1 MSLRVLV
8 RIKPSSCLENV
19 VAHKVSHTSVVI
31 RNPVVPSSSITY
43 TFDQIFGAD
52 VTTSEIFHTLKDD
65 VGKTFNGINVSI
77 IAHGAT
83 GSGKTHTLFG
93 QEDAGLALLSIQML
107 SEMCVER
114 NCTLHISALEIYNEK
129 VWDLLTSEKQDLNV
143 YDAKK
148 AVLVKG
154 LSEVDLRDEG
164 HFLSMIVPAIQR
176 RHTAAT
182 KLNSKSSRGHTL
194 LIVKVVSQQLKT
206 TGKLIIA
213 DLAGSENNTLTGNT
227 GDRLQESQKINSSLF
242 AFSLVLEAINKKQ
255 KSIPYRN
262 SKLTRL
268 LKDSVGGSSLS
279 TIIATIN
286 PSLKFFQATHQTLSF
301 SCKASK
307 VVNVVSTHPST
318 PGRFQHHGSLSAQDT
333 SSISM
338 SLSSNASLR
347 DEVPMTPAFHQTPN
361 KVPVGFSPFVRTIV
375 GRLQRIEDKLEEQSI
390 ALKDV
395 TSLNIP
401 QFSLCDSPS
410 KQMKMDVTATRNEVV
425 SDLSSKGPPNSFDL
439 SFQGK
444 QPTADRSEPE
454 RQPFFSIP
462 FLANRKVS
470 KTGSS
475 EPPML

>member
-1 MSLRVLV
+1 
-8 RIKPSSCLENV
+8 
-19 VAHKVSHTSVVI
+19 VI

-255 KSIPYRN
+255 VCTVQAFTNYR
-262 SKLTRL
+262 KLL
-268 LKDSVGGSSLS
+268 G
-279 TIIATIN
+279 IN
-286 PSLKFFQATHQTLSF
+286 CLVFRNLFLTET
-301 SCKASK
+301 
-307 VVNVVSTHPST
+307 VN
-318 PGRFQHHGSLSAQDT
+318 
-333 SSISM
+333 
-338 SLSSNASLR
+338 
-347 DEVPMTPAFHQTPN
+347 
-361 KVPVGFSPFVRTIV
+361 
-375 GRLQRIEDKLEEQSI
+375 
-390 ALKDV
+390 
-395 TSLNIP
+395 
-401 QFSLCDSPS
+401 
-410 KQMKMDVTATRNEVV
+410 
-425 SDLSSKGPPNSFDL
+425 
-439 SFQGK
+439 
-444 QPTADRSEPE
+444 
-454 RQPFFSIP
+454 
-462 FLANRKVS
+462 
-470 KTGSS
+470 
-475 EPPML
+475 